1 MKTILGD
8 KPEVPDPCQINLFDF
23 CTDKSEPDRSMLSE
37 VCSQTIDVMIRSPTC
52 EQPVE
57 PKNGK
62 NLNFNQ
68 KVLASSLHRKS
79 RELVKKSIEILN
91 EE

>member
-23 CTDKSEPDRSMLSE
+23 CTDKSEPDSTLVPE
-37 VCSQTIDVMIRSPTC
+37 VSSQTIDAMIRSPTC
-52 EQPVE
+52 EQPVDPE
-57 PKNGK
+57 NGK

-79 RELVKKSIEILN
+79 RELVRKSIEILN